1 MTDRYPPAIVNLSTT
16 TRMVGDAVVLGL
28 DGIADLASAPRLQ
41 GALRRV
47 IAQHPGRRIVV
58 DLDGSLTLD
67 DVALGLLLGAAA
79 TARSG
84 GGELEVVATESKLRE
99 RLTATR
105 FDLAV
110 AVRDSIV

>member
-1 MTDRYPPAIVNLSTT
+1 MSLSTT
-16 TRMVGDAVVLGL
+16 TRQVGDAVVLSL
-28 DGIADLASAPRLQ
+28 DGIADLSTAPRLQ
-41 GALRRV
+41 DALRRV
-47 IAQHPGRRIVV
+47 VALHPGRRIVV
-58 DLDGSLTLD
+58 DLDGPITID

-79 TARSG
+79 TARAA
-84 GGELEVVATESKLRE
+84 GGELEVVATGPKLRE